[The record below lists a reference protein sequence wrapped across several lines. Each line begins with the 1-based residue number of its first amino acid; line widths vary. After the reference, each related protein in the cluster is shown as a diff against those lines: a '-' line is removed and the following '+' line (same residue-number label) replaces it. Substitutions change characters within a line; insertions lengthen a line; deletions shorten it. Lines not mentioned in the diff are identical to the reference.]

1 MYICD
6 DFSVADEDV
15 YLKGFAMLFKI
26 DDSNSV
32 EVMAA
37 KKQKQIQ
44 NIKETNKQTNKQT
57 KKQTNNKASQKL
69 A

>member
-37 KKQKQIQ
+37 KKTKT
-44 NIKETNKQTNKQT
+44 NTKLKRNKQTSKQ
-57 KKQTNNKASQKL
+57 KNRQTTKL
-69 A
+69 ARN